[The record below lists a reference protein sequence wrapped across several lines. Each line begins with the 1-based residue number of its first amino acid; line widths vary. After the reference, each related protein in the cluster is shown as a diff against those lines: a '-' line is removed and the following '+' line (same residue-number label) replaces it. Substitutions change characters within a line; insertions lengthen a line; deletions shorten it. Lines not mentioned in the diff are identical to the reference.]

1 MPVRDGITPWVI
13 ERHHLIKTLSHE
25 LFHSLKIVREHLKA
39 GYHSRRIQFIFL
51 VNLDQRFATITILSL
66 SPHASTSSRTLI
78 PSSSTKILPSFKY
91 RNSASIVKR

>member
-1 MPVRDGITPWVI
+1 MPVCDGITPWVI

-51 VNLDQRFATITILSL
+51 VNL
-66 SPHASTSSRTLI
+66 
-78 PSSSTKILPSFKY
+78 
-91 RNSASIVKR
+91 